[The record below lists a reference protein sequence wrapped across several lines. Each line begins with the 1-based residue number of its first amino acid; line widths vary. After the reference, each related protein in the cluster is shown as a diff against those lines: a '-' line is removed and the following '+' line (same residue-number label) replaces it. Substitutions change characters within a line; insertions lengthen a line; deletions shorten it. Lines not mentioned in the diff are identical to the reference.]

1 MIDHPPPSDPATNRD
16 DLIAQLREMFPAAA
30 ARDAR
35 VSPIRGGRAAAED
48 RLAQIDPARYTWSRN
63 ELTGHVTGL
72 SPYIR
77 YGVLG
82 LTEVRDAAINRT
94 RRRGEVRKL
103 IQELAWRDY
112 FQRAYAVLGTGIWQD
127 QEPYKTGF
135 EAADYTGIIPDDVR
149 AGTTGM
155 VCIDAFVLSLG
166 ETGYLHNHARMW
178 LAAYL
183 VHWRRVRWQ
192 AGAAWFLEH
201 LLDGDPASNNL
212 NWQWVASTFAP
223 KPYVFNRE
231 NLEQY
236 TGGVHCRVCPLR
248 GRCAFEGSYDD
259 LGRALFPLR
268 LHPGPGGAAVPPD
281 RQPAA
286 TLGRAQATAPPPS
299 NGPTP
304 SGDAIVWVHGDCL
317 SPTGPALTAHPG
329 APAVW
334 VWDDALIDHW
344 NLTLKRLVFLAEC
357 LQELPVVQCRGNVVA
372 EILAVARSH
381 GAARI
386 VTTESP
392 SPRFAGIVHLLRQEM
407 PVEILPL
414 DPFLAYTGPLDLA
427 RFSRYWR
434 VAQRYA
440 FGQAALFDE

>member
-1 MIDHPPPSDPATNRD
+1 MTNLPSRSDPSSTRDTLIDH
-16 DLIAQLREMFPAAA
+16 LREMFPTAAG
-30 ARDAR
+30 RDPR
-35 VSPIRGGRAAAED
+35 VSPIRGGRAAAETQ
-48 RLAQIDPARYTWSRN
+48 LAKIDPARYSWTRN
-63 ELTGHVTGL
+63 ELSGHVTRL

-77 YGVLG
+77 YGVLS

-112 FQRAYAVLGTGIWQD
+112 FQRVYVILGTGIWDD

-135 EAADYTGIIPDDVR
+135 DATQYADSVPDDVR

-155 VCIDAFVLSLG
+155 ACIDAFARDLG

-192 AGAAWFLEH
+192 AGASWFLEH

-212 NWQWVASTFAP
+212 SWQWVASTFSL
-223 KPYVFNRE
+223 KPYIFNRE

-236 TGGVHCRVCPLR
+236 SNGIYCRTCPLK
-248 GRCAFEGSYDD
+248 GRCAFEASYEA
-259 LGRALFPLR
+259 LGKTLFPLR
-268 LHPGPGGAAVPPD
+268 VESNAQTGTSKPAISAGQALGQVAA
-281 RQPAA
+281 
-286 TLGRAQATAPPPS
+286 APPPTAQPPMS
-299 NGPTP
+299 A
-304 SGDAIVWVHGDCL
+304 GDAIVWVHGDCL
-317 SPTGPALTAHPG
+317 SPTGSALAANPESPAI
-329 APAVW
+329 W

-344 NLTLKRLVFLAEC
+344 DLSLKRLVFLAES
-357 LQELPVVQCRGNVVA
+357 LQELPVAQHRGNVVA
-372 EILAVARSH
+372 EILAFARAH

-392 SPRFAGIVHLLRQEM
+392 SPRFAGIVHLLRQEL
-407 PVEILPL
+407 PVDIIPTE
-414 DPFLAYTGPLDLA
+414 PFLAYSGPLDLA

-440 FGQAALFDE
+440 FGQAALFD

>member
-1 MIDHPPPSDPATNRD
+1 MTNAPFRSDLPASRD
-16 DLIAQLREMFPAAA
+16 DLIDHVREMFPSAAA
-30 ARDAR
+30 HDDRI
-35 VSPIRGGRAAAED
+35 SPIRGGRAAAEAQ
-48 RLAQIDPARYTWSRN
+48 LAEIDPARYAWTRN
-63 ELTGHVTGL
+63 ELSSHVTRL

-77 YGVLG
+77 YGVLS

-112 FQRAYAVLGTGIWQD
+112 FQRVYAVLGTGIWDD

-135 EAADYTGIIPDDVR
+135 DATEYVDSVPDDVR
-149 AGTTGM
+149 AGSTGM
-155 VCIDAFVLSLG
+155 ACIDAFARDLG
-166 ETGYLHNHARMW
+166 EIGYLHNHARMW

-192 AGAAWFLEH
+192 AGASWFLEH

-212 NWQWVASTFAP
+212 SWQWVASTFSL

-236 TGGVHCRVCPLR
+236 SNGVYCRTCPLK
-248 GRCAFEGSYDD
+248 GRCDFEASYDTLD
-259 LGRALFPLR
+259 KTLFPLR
-268 LHPGPGGAAVPPD
+268 VESNA
-281 RQPAA
+281 QPAA
-286 TLGRAQATAPPPS
+286 STSASSAGRPLGQVPAAPLHSPQSPS
-299 NGPTP
+299 TP
-304 SGDAIVWVHGDCL
+304 GAAMVWVHGDRL
-317 SPTGPALTAHPG
+317 SPTGPALAANPES
-329 APAVW
+329 PAIW

-344 NLTLKRLVFLAEC
+344 NLSLKRLVFLAEC
-357 LQELPVVQCRGNVVA
+357 LHELPVIQHRGNVVA
-372 EILAVARSH
+372 EILAFASAH
-381 GAARI
+381 GASRI

-392 SPRFAGIVHLLRQEM
+392 SPRFAGIVHLLRQEL
-407 PVEILPL
+407 PVDILPL
-414 DPFLAYTGPLDLA
+414 DPFLAYSGPLDLA

-440 FGQAALFDE
+440 FGQAALFD